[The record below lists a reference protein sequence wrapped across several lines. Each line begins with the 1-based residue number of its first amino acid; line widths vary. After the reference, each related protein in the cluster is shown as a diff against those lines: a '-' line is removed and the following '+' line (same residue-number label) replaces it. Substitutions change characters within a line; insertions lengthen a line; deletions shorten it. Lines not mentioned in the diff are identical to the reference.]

1 MKNKNTITILD
12 IYWWETYAYGID
24 RIDSYLGY
32 FVDNCVPCCAE
43 CNRMKFKHPQKD
55 FLDIIDKIYNYQI
68 QILIEHVQKINF
80 KLVDKAFFILKMYTV
95 YENELK
101 KLILTNT
108 NKLNKFI

>member
-1 MKNKNTITILD
+1 MEKNIDIDLD
-12 IYWWETYAYGID
+12 LDLDLDLDNIFDYVSTGHRY
-24 RIDSYLGY
+24 SGY
-32 FVDNCVPCCAE
+32 NHTNVENY
-43 CNRMKFKHPQKD
+43 FKYFIIVAQKY
-55 FLDIIDKIYNYQI
+55 KIYNYQI